1 MLTVEKSLR
10 QVFFAKNIDTMNI
23 MSILQEDLS
32 LFQIFFSSFMCH
44 NLIPTFLRY
53 FSYL

>member
-10 QVFFAKNIDTMNI
+10 QVFFAKNIDTVNI

-32 LFQIFFSSFMCH
+32 
-44 NLIPTFLRY
+44 
-53 FSYL
+53 